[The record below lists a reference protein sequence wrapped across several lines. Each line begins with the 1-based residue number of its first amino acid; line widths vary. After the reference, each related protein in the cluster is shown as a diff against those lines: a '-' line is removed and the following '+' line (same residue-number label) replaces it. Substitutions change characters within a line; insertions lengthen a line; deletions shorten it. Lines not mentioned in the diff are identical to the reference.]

1 MLYKFHYDGT
11 GCPDLSD
18 KREDYLD
25 LGNEIRMRVMRERLL
40 EALQTHWAPSYFNSD
55 RRRVSFGNKIFATMN
70 EQQQRS
76 FLRRIV
82 ALPVHK
88 REVGDVWTNN
98 GVEKPEITIHMSA

>member
-1 MLYKFHYDGT
+1 
-11 GCPDLSD
+11 
-18 KREDYLD
+18 
-25 LGNEIRMRVMRERLL
+25 
-40 EALQTHWAPSYFNSD
+40 
-55 RRRVSFGNKIFATMN
+55 MN